1 MLMDKKA
8 KKEDKKSED
17 LDAKVTELT
26 NDLQRTRADFENY
39 RKHVEYDLAMARE
52 LGQSSTVKKLLPT
65 LDIID
70 AALANVPAELAD
82 NEWTKGIVAMQK
94 KLTKSLSD
102 MGLSKMNAKPG
113 DAFDHNLHDAIQMD
127 DAEGDTEVLSAILR
141 PGYLYHGEV
150 LRPAMV
156 SVTRK

>member
-1 MLMDKKA
+1 MDRKV
-8 KKEDKKSED
+8 KKEDKKVAE
-17 LDAKVTELT
+17 LEAKLAELT

-39 RKHVEYDLAMARE
+39 RKHVEHDLATARQ
-52 LGQSSTVKKLLPT
+52 LGQSETVKKLLPT

-82 NEWTKGIVAMQK
+82 NDWAKGIMAMQK
-94 KLTKSLSD
+94 KLVKSLSD
-102 MGLSKMNAKPG
+102 MGLAKMDAKPG
-113 DAFDHNLHDAIQMD
+113 DTFDHDRHDAIQMD
-127 DAEGDTEVLSAILR
+127 EAEGETEVLSAILR